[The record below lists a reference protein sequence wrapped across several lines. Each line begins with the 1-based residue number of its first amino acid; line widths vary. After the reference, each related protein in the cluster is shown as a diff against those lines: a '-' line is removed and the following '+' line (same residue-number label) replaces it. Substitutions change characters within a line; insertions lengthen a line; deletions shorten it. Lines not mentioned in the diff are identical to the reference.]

1 MENAT
6 PNNKFSTPDN
16 FKDSYSPEKHM
27 KVEDS
32 KEAGPIIKR
41 MQKHKK

>member
-1 MENAT
+1 MLENAT

-16 FKDSYSPEKHM
+16 YKDSYSPMKHI
-27 KVEDS
+27 KEEDT

-41 MQKHKK
+41 M